1 MGVSSRDLASRI
13 SLRQLRVIAAIGD
26 HGSIRLA
33 AQSLNITQPTATKAL
48 KEAEQALGASLFTRT
63 NRGVLPTAIGE
74 AVCRR
79 ARLVLAELRQ
89 AAEEVCDLKEG
100 LGGRVSVGSLLAASA
115 RLLPEAIAR
124 LRRARPGVSV
134 HVVEGTNDVLMPA
147 LRIGQLDLVV
157 GRLSEFRERTAL
169 RQEILYDEITC
180 LAVRPGHPILGRPAL
195 TLKDTLEWDFILPRP
210 ETTLRRQLE
219 KAFHDEGLEPPAARI
234 ESVSVL
240 TNRHLAMETDAI
252 SVWPHQV
259 VRRDLLDGLL
269 VRLPLQ
275 LWQASGPVG
284 VSLRA
289 TGPTSPAAVAML
301 DELRAVAAAIRDERR
316 GDVIFME

>member
-1 MGVSSRDLASRI
+1 M
-13 SLRQLRVIAAIGD
+13 
-26 HGSIRLA
+26 
-33 AQSLNITQPTATKAL
+33 
-48 KEAEQALGASLFTRT
+48 
-63 NRGVLPTAIGE
+63 
-74 AVCRR
+74 CRR
-79 ARLVLAELRQ
+79 ARLVLAEIRL
-89 AAEEVCDLKEG
+89 AGEEVRDLKEG
-100 LGGRVSVGSLLAASA
+100 FGGRVAVGSLLAASA

-124 LRRARPGVSV
+124 LRRARPKVSV

-147 LRIGQLDLVV
+147 LRIGELDLVV
-157 GRLSEFRERTAL
+157 GRLSEFRERAAL
-169 RQEILYDEITC
+169 RQEVLYDEITC
-180 LAVRPGHPILGRPAL
+180 LVVRPGHPLLQRPEVAL
-195 TLKDTLEWDFILPRP
+195 ADTLEWDFILPRP

-219 KAFHDEGLEPPAARI
+219 KAFHDEGLEPPPARV

-284 VSLRA
+284 VTVRSS
-289 TGPTSPAAVAML
+289 GPTTPAAAALL
-301 DELRAVAAAIRDERR
+301 DELRAVAATDPPGAPRR
-316 GDVIFME
+316 GDIHGMNIQFE

>member
-33 AQSLNITQPTATKAL
+33 AQSVNVTQPTATKAL
-48 KEAEQALGASLFTRT
+48 KEAEAALGAQLFTRT
-63 NRGVLPTAIGE
+63 NRGVVPTAIGE

-79 ARLVLAELRQ
+79 ARLVLAEVRQ
-89 AAEEVCDLKEG
+89 AAEEVSDLKEG

-124 LRRARPGVSV
+124 LRRARPKVSV

-147 LRIGQLDLVV
+147 LRMGQLDLVV
-157 GRLSEFRERTAL
+157 GRLSEFRERSAL
-169 RQEILYDEITC
+169 RQEVLYDEITC
-180 LAVRPGHPILGRPAL
+180 LAVRPGHPILGRPAP
-195 TLKDTLEWDFILPRP
+195 TLRDTLDWDFILPRP

-289 TGPTSPAAVAML
+289 SGPTSPVAAAML
-301 DELRAVAAAIRDERR
+301 EELRSVAAAIREERQ
-316 GDVIFME
+316 GEVVFM